1 MNIELYDAV
10 KIAKTQ
16 AQQLFEGQTLPHLML
31 EEVEFDEK
39 EQAWLIRLGYDSH
52 HVVKTTSRGDKMVPS
67 MFGGDDTITEEKT
80 PRVYK
85 EFKID
90 ASDGHLIS
98 MKTAHV

>member
-1 MNIELYDAV
+1 MTIELYDAV
-10 KIAKTQ
+10 KIAKDQ
-16 AQQLFEGQTLPHLML
+16 VQQLFAEQTLPHLML

-39 EQAWLIRLGYDSH
+39 EQVWLIRLGYDSH
-52 HVVKTTSRGDKMVPS
+52 HVVKTTSRGDKMMPS
-67 MFGGDDTITEEKT
+67 MFGGGDTTTEERT

-98 MKTAHV
+98 MKTTHV